1 VAIPDP
7 DEPTAAARIVEA
19 MHARQPA
26 LVERVLHRIQGEITF
41 YGSTDVIS
49 REETRE
55 ALRSNL
61 AYIIRNL
68 PGSTDL
74 DLHAPE
80 ETGRR
85 RAAQGVP
92 LVDLIAAYR
101 LAFSEIWAEAVT
113 VTQVMA
119 GVGADDLAA
128 MAGRLFELHEQY
140 TGAAVAGYREK
151 ARELLRIAERERSV
165 WSRSFSADRRPP
177 ASCGRRPS
185 RWGCRSPARSWWWR
199 RPPPNP
205 ARIRSPA
212 SNPRSL
218 PWMSARCG
226 GWRRRRCSACWP
238 PSPTRAL
245 LGGECRRAGA

>member
-1 VAIPDP
+1 
-7 DEPTAAARIVEA
+7 

-140 TGAAVAGYREK
+140 TGAAVAGYRK
-151 ARELLRIAERERSV
+151 RRANCCASPSANAPSGRGRSRRIGDLRRAVAGGPVVGAAARRLVPGGGGGHPEPGQDPL
-165 WSRSFSADRRPP
+165 
-177 ASCGRRPS
+177 
-185 RWGCRSPARSWWWR
+185 
-199 RPPPNP
+199 
-205 ARIRSPA
+205 PA